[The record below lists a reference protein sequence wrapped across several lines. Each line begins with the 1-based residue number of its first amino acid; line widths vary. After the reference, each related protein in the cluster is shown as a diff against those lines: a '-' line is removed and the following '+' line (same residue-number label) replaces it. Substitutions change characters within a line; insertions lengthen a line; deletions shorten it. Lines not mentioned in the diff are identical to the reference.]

1 MAHALA
7 GRRRDAGDEAD
18 HGFFHVRFDP
28 ARTGLLGVATDLAHH
43 DHRVG
48 VGVVVEHLHDVDM
61 LQAVDRVAADAYA
74 GRLAQP
80 TLHQLTDRLVGQCAR
95 ARNDANAPLLVYL
108 AGHDADL
115 DLVGRDDAW
124 TVGADKDGL
133 FALHAVTR
141 ANHVAHRDAFGDAD
155 DQVELRIDSLVDRG
169 GGKGWWHVDDR
180 DGRTR
185 AFLGFL
191 HGAVDCNT
199 LEALTGLVGVHAG
212 NEAVPAVGVVAAHA
226 GVERS
231 GLARDA
237 LGHHFRVF
245 ADENAH
251 GAWFLICQRSRR
263 QSSAPR

>member
-1 MAHALA
+1 MAHAFA
-7 GRRRDAGDEAD
+7 WRRRDAGDKAD
-18 HGFFHVRFDP
+18 HGFFHVGFDP
-28 ARTGLLGVATDLAHH
+28 PRTGLLGIAADLAHH
-43 DHRVG
+43 DHRIG
-48 VGVVVEHLHDVDM
+48 VGVFVEHLHDIDV
-61 LQAVDRVAADAYA
+61 LQSVDRVAADAYA

-155 DQVELRIDSLVDRG
+155 DQVELGVDSLVDGG
-169 GGKGWWHVDDR
+169 GGKGRGHVNNR
-180 DGRTR
+180 NGCTC

-191 HGAVDCNT
+191 HGAVDRDS
-199 LEALTGLVGVHAG
+199 LEALTGLVGIHAG
-212 NEAVPAVGVVAAHA
+212 HEAVLPVGVVAAHP

-231 GLARDA
+231 G
-237 LGHHFRVF
+237 
-245 ADENAH
+245 
-251 GAWFLICQRSRR
+251 
-263 QSSAPR
+263 